1 MFNNLIPAMAWQE
14 SCFRQFVIKNKKL
27 TYLLSYNQT
36 SVGLMQVNERVW
48 RGVYDR
54 NRLRWDIRYN
64 ALAGCEITDLYLRTY
79 ALKHPDWKKDA
90 DLELLSRVVYSMY
103 NGGPG
108 QYKKFLARERA
119 GKHYRSDLL
128 FSEKLQWI
136 GKGEWERIKD
146 CF

>member
-1 MFNNLIPAMAWQE
+1 
-14 SCFRQFVIKNKKL
+14 
-27 TYLLSYNQT
+27 
-36 SVGLMQVNERVW
+36 MQINERVW